1 MSARIDEIRAESL
14 PGELHA
20 APEPVKAAGDIA
32 IPDEGLCFTSVVS
45 QLERDLILRCLE
57 RTGGNKRQA
66 ARLLQLSRTTFI
78 DKMQRLNIEATT
90 AA

>member
-1 MSARIDEIRAESL
+1 MSGRRDEITAETL
-14 PGELHA
+14 PADVRLPTEGS
-20 APEPVKAAGDIA
+20 GRISDIA
-32 IPDEGLCFTSVVS
+32 IPEDGLCFTSVVS

-78 DKMQRLNIEATT
+78 DKMQRLNIGDS